1 MGIAALKQELLR
13 ELAVTT
19 LSGTRAL
26 AGARGWGGGSTDLIN
41 WPNFLNPRDR
51 ARLLTLD
58 EHGPG
63 LFVRHVHDGDRIWLG
78 PGSVPAANCYGT
90 FVVRVV
96 DTVTVISPPESA
108 ELAEAS
114 RRVCMIG
121 VFEHRLAP
129 DRKSLTN
136 LLEAILD
143 GHVQDA

>member
-13 ELAVTT
+13 ELAVT
-19 LSGTRAL
+19 AL
-26 AGARGWGGGSTDLIN
+26 GGPDGPRCTVGGSTDLIN
-41 WPNFLNPRDR
+41 WQSFLSPRESV
-51 ARLLTLD
+51 LVLTLD

-129 DRKSLTN
+129 DRKSLMS